1 MKQFVIAGTLVSALA
16 LSGTV
21 WAQAAPPAGQQ
32 PAAGATKQAPSTAN
46 KQGATKSG
54 TKQGSGS
61 TAGAQAGTTAEQPS
75 TAGSQPAATPKKR
88 RAARS
93 AAGDNAGAT
102 HTAPKQQPPTAAEPD
117 APGAMALGS
126 VRIPAGVKA
135 DNKPLAAGTYQVRLT
150 ADEAKPDAKGSSEKL
165 ERWVEFV
172 KGGQVAGRE
181 VVTIVPATEKD
192 LVQKDTPPAAN
203 GAKVETLKGGDYV
216 RVWINRGGNYYL
228 VHLVKG

>member
-1 MKQFVIAGTLVSALA
+1 MKKFVIAGTLVSALA
-16 LSGTV
+16 LGGTAL
-21 WAQAAPPAGQQ
+21 AQSTTPAAKQ
-32 PAAGATKQAPSTAN
+32 PAAGATKQAPAA
-46 KQGATKSG
+46 KPA
-54 TKQGSGS
+54 
-61 TAGAQAGTTAEQPS
+61 AEQPA
-75 TAGSQPAATPKKR
+75 AGQTDKPAAAPKKR
-88 RAARS
+88 ATHA
-93 AAGDNAGAT
+93 AAGDNAGAS
-102 HTAPKQQPPTAAEPD
+102 HTAPKTQPPTAEEPT
-117 APGAMALGS
+117 APAAMALGT
-126 VRIPAGVKA
+126 VHIPAGVKA
-135 DNKPLAAGTYQVRLT
+135 DNKPLPAGTYQVRLT

-181 VVTIVPATEKD
+181 VVSIVPSTEKQ